1 MKTKNTILSLSLLLI
16 FYSCEKEKPIPN
28 IVCTVYEE
36 GSHVPIPFAEVQWY
50 ELEGFGSQL
59 QYIPSLYSVANEN
72 GQFEIPKTSTVD
84 IALAIAQS
92 ENQYSAFGYTD
103 VPFSAANPT
112 IGIPISCK
120 AQLNIQ
126 LIDNPDSQQNII
138 GASFNVNYGFRGIP
152 QQADLVGDH
161 AQCTFSVRAH
171 FPINLEIIKHYA
183 SGNYSS
189 EWITLDAIQANE
201 INTYT
206 LYY

>member
-1 MKTKNTILSLSLLLI
+1 MKTKNTFLSLSLLLV

-59 QYIPSLYSVANEN
+59 QFIPSLKSIANEN

-92 ENQYSAFGYTD
+92 EDQYSAFGFTD
-103 VPFSAANPT
+103 VPFTAANPT

-126 LIDNPDSQQNII
+126 LIDHPDSQQNIV
-138 GASFNVNYGFRGIP
+138 GASFHVNYGFRGIP
-152 QQADLVGDH
+152 QQADLAGDH
-161 AQCTFSVRAH
+161 AQCTFDVRAH
-171 FPINLEIIKHYA
+171 FPIKLEIIKHYA

>member
-1 MKTKNTILSLSLLLI
+1 MKTKNTILSLSLLLV

-36 GSHVPIPFAEVQWY
+36 GSHVPIPFAEVQWF

-59 QYIPSLYSVANEN
+59 QYIPSLKSIANEN
-72 GQFEIPKTSTVD
+72 GQFAIPKTSTVD

-92 ENQYSAFGYTD
+92 EDQYSAFGFTD
-103 VPFSAANPT
+103 VPFTAANPT

-126 LIDNPDSQQNII
+126 LIDNPDSQQNIV
-138 GASFNVNYGFRGIP
+138 GASFHVNYGFRGIP
-152 QQADLVGDH
+152 QQADLTGDH
-161 AQCTFSVRAH
+161 AQCTFDVRAH
-171 FPINLEIIKHYA
+171 FPIELEIIKHYA

>member
-1 MKTKNTILSLSLLLI
+1 MKTKNTILSLALLLLL
-16 FYSCEKEKPIPN
+16 YSCEKEKPIPN

-36 GSHVPIPFAEVQWY
+36 GSQVPIPFAEVQWY

-59 QYIPSLYSVANEN
+59 HYIPSLHSVANEN

-92 ENQYSAFGYTD
+92 EDQYSAFGFTD
-103 VPFSAANPT
+103 IPFSAANPV
-112 IGIPISCK
+112 IEIPISCK

-126 LIDNPDSQQNII
+126 LIDNPDSHQSII

-152 QQADLVGDH
+152 QQADLAGDH
-161 AQCTFSVRAH
+161 AQCTFDVRAH
-171 FPINLEIIKHYA
+171 FPIELEIIKHYA